1 MLCILFPVKYIAV
14 DLSSNRITGAIR
26 FMTSF
31 PEVYTCKTI
40 YIIGRPY
47 PLALLSQ
54 YTKNKMYEEKLKG
67 IACYVLILKV
77 YV

>member
-1 MLCILFPVKYIAV
+1 
-14 DLSSNRITGAIR
+14 
-26 FMTSF
+26 MTSF

-40 YIIGRPY
+40 YIIGRPFY

-54 YTKNKMYEEKLKG
+54 YTKNKMYEEKLKR